1 MVILGVGS
9 LGPVVILGVG
19 SLGSV
24 VILGVGSL
32 GSVVIL
38 IGVGSRFRVS
48 GNIGG
53 R

>member
-1 MVILGVGS
+1 MVSGNIV
-9 LGPVVILGVG
+9 GVG

-38 IGVGSRFRVS
+38 WG
-48 GNIGG
+48 
-53 R
+53 

>member
-1 MVILGVGS
+1 M
-9 LGPVVILGVG
+9 VILGVG

-32 GSVVIL
+32 VSVVIL
-38 IGVGSRFRVS
+38 GVGRYRVS

>member
-9 LGPVVILGVG
+9 LV
-19 SLGSV
+19 SV

-38 IGVGSRFRVS
+38 EVGSLVVS

>member
-9 LGPVVILGVG
+9 LV
-19 SLGSV
+19 SV

-38 IGVGSRFRVS
+38 EVGSLVVS

-53 R
+53 W

>member
-9 LGPVVILGVG
+9 LV
-19 SLGSV
+19 SV

-32 GSVVIL
+32 VSVVIL
-38 IGVGSRFRVS
+38 GVGRYRVS